1 MMIANFNIF
10 FIFSIY
16 KNKANALFLHDVHF
30 LLKKLNNFSNNNYFH
45 YIIIMS
51 SNIVFIPPIIS
62 SDENKYKRKIED
74 LIIANLKLEQ
84 DKKKIQTELED
95 KTHKLQKIENT
106 NERIFKILLSKDSNK
121 ISEFIKTINNYEDLY
136 DISQYYADQ
145 YDDADKKSEISR
157 ELFHKFSDL
166 IDKESNNYEWHSSWH
181 LNDEKSKKFDWIVK
195 INKILH
201 NEWNLI

>member
-1 MMIANFNIF
+1 
-10 FIFSIY
+10 
-16 KNKANALFLHDVHF
+16 
-30 LLKKLNNFSNNNYFH
+30 
-45 YIIIMS
+45 MS